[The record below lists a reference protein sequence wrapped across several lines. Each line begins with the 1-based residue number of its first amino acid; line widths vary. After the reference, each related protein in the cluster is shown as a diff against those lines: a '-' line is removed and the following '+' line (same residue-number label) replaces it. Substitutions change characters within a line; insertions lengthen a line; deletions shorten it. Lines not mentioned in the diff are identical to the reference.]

1 MTDQEGAA
9 MTPDIVTEARR
20 LLDAATP
27 GPWYC
32 FTDDSAGK
40 DSLYLMSEYDD
51 GSWVEGKQGPF
62 PLDPFTYDP
71 TPMERAT
78 AHFIAAAPRLVTE
91 LVAEVERLRE
101 KLDQRTDPEPAVC
114 PTCGSDDRAVRR
126 PGCRNL
132 QWELDV
138 DPWHWGAE

>member
-40 DSLYLMSEYDD
+40 DSLHLMSEYDD

-91 LVAEVERLRE
+91 LVAEVERLRSA
-101 KLDQRTDPEPAVC
+101 LDQRTDPELAERPSVC
-114 PTCGSDDRAVRR
+114 PECGSDNPRIAGGRR
-126 PGCRNL
+126 TDPCP
-132 QWELDV
+132 
-138 DPWHWGAE
+138 DPWHGGAE